1 MRPRIIL
8 LGDGEAP
15 RETLKPGLDGAD
27 IAVQHHRL
35 DPGISQERQQK
46 GEADR
51 IPGAQELAHLT
62 A

>member
-1 MRPRIIL
+1 MRTRIIL
-8 LGDGEAP
+8 LGDGKTP
-15 RETLKPGLDGAD
+15 RKALKPGLDGAD
-27 IAVQHHRL
+27 IAVQHHRF

-46 GEADR
+46 GEPDR